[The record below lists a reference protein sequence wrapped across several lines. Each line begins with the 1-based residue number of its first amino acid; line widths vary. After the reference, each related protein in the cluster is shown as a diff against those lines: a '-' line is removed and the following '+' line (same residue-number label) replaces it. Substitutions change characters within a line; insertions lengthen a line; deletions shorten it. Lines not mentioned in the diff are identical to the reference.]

1 MRGAQSKLKF
11 AKQEVKNTNNQ
22 SKQNVGGFSKANV
35 RNDDQRATMGDF
47 DLKTEQPGMSTLSG
61 KSNAFSKVDTSPN
74 TEIGFTPA
82 EQKLSKGGGLFKK
95 AGPLKKG
102 YFK

>member
-1 MRGAQSKLKF
+1 M
-11 AKQEVKNTNNQ
+11 
-22 SKQNVGGFSKANV
+22 GGFSKANV
-35 RNDDQRATMGDF
+35 RNKDQRATMGDF
-47 DLKTEQPGMSTLSG
+47 DLKTEQPNMSTPSG
-61 KSNAFSKVDTSPN
+61 KSNAFNVNTSPN